1 MTVIRSLA
9 YHLLFL
15 PWTIVLSAL
24 YLPLLVFSTRHFMQR
39 CATFWLEGG
48 LFLQCKILGLS
59 FEIKG
64 REHLPQGPVIIAAKH
79 QSAWDTMIFHH
90 LLADPAYILKREL
103 LFLPFIG
110 WYLQKTGQVPIDRR
124 AGMKALKLMVDASR
138 QAIADQRQ
146 IVIFPEGHRQ
156 SPGTTGTY
164 HSGVAMLY
172 GALDAPLVPVALNS
186 GLFWSRNA
194 FLRHPGVITLEILP
208 PLAANLDRKTVM
220 AQLQRSIETATS
232 ALEIQALQRFPH
244 LAGLGLIKSNPK
256 PAVDKSVE

>member
-1 MTVIRSLA
+1 LA

-24 YLPLLVFSTRHFMQR
+24 YLPLLVFSSRRFMQR

-48 LFLQCKILGLS
+48 LFLQRKVLGMA

-64 REHLPQGPVIIAAKH
+64 IEHLPRGPAIIAAKH

-90 LLADPAYILKREL
+90 LLVDPAYILKKEL

-110 WYLQKTGQVPIDRR
+110 WYLKKTGQVPIDRR

-138 QAIADQRQ
+138 QALVDGRQ

-156 SPGTTGTY
+156 APGTTGTY

-172 GALDAPLVPVALNS
+172 GALDVPLIPVALNS
-186 GLFWSRNA
+186 GLFWRRNA
-194 FLRHPGVITLEILP
+194 ILRQPGVITLEILP
-208 PLAANLDRKTVM
+208 PVSPGLDRKHVM
-220 AQLQRSIETATS
+220 LLLQQRIESATR
-232 ALEIQALQRFPH
+232 ALENEALHRFPH
-244 LAGLGLIKSNPK
+244 LISLDSIKSHGI
-256 PAVDKSVE
+256 AVVDKSVE